1 MRIEKFV
8 ETVKA
13 NRLALGIAAVVL
25 VAIVAWLVVRRK
37 KKEGFTGTQ
46 TAMVTGNPSP
56 DRFVGSVT
64 DFQGNTS
71 TFEFVDTTHKIDI
84 NQILS
89 FTFGSNGAAAVA
101 PVTTTTNRGLQPRIV
116 SGVPITNTG
125 GFMYAA
131 KSVTPAVTV
140 VSTKTA
146 TVTDNPSPDHF
157 VGSVTDFQGNTSTF
171 DFVDTTHKIDINQI
185 LSFAIG
191 SNGVTTVAPVTT
203 TTNRGLQPRVIGGVP
218 IVNSGGFMYAAKST
232 VPIPATSSGST
243 VAGVVLPVIPGSP
256 PFQYVVE
263 YPGKSKKLFYILAT
277 SAKVV
282 PGTVVHLVL
291 NANDTVK
298 SVVEKY
304 PSPPS
309 VPRVIS
315 VEATVNGTM
324 PNSNKPVVSYTGPSG
339 TTWGLKNH
347 TLIEYPRYGAVLPVG
362 TKVSMLV
369 TKTDGIPM
377 GVLTKFG
384 QVKITTE
391 PIKYD
396 PVRLFSYADFTDPS
410 TGKHHDPAYQI
421 PSDMP
426 VTVGKTL
433 TVMYDRYTGK
443 VIRPKYTPKT
453 PAPTP
458 AASKLTTTTAKTA
471 GKTVPKN
478 AIVKVDGTV
487 AGNVSGTNIPIVT
500 YPNPRGGSL
509 TWTLKN
515 YPKYAAILPNGTKVS
530 LAIRQNDGT
539 VMGVLTK
546 FGHTTGKTTTP
557 MVVLPGNVVSK
568 GPSTTTNTTPQTPS
582 VVAGIVTSNP
592 AENQFVAWYKVGGV
606 AKTVPFTTLR
616 YVTENQAVNVAVS
629 GAGVASVDQTQ
640 FPARAKS
647 TMVNNL
653 RFNYGNLYGVAAPQ
667 TVRTVVGT
675 VKTAYPQAYS
685 GDPTSEYDIDFEGLN
700 KSGPKDFTFKT
711 NTQHHLTAGQYVAVS
726 LDLRQGHTGEV
737 TAINGESV
745 TAYLHA

>member
-1 MRIEKFV
+1 MRIVNF
-8 ETVKA
+8 VKA

-25 VAIVAWLVVRRK
+25 VAIVAWLVVRHK

-56 DRFVGSVT
+56 DHFVGSVT

-89 FTFGSNGAAAVA
+89 FAIGSNGAAAVA

-171 DFVDTTHKIDINQI
+171 EFVDTTHKIDINQI

-191 SNGVTTVAPVTT
+191 SNGAAAVAPVTT

-347 TLIEYPRYGAVLPVG
+347 TLNEYPRYGAVLPVG

-509 TWTLKN
+509 AWTLKN

-546 FGHTTGKTTTP
+546 FGRTTGKTTTP

-582 VVAGIVTSNP
+582 VAAGIVT
-592 AENQFVAWYKVGGV
+592 
-606 AKTVPFTTLR
+606 
-616 YVTENQAVNVAVS
+616 
-629 GAGVASVDQTQ
+629 
-640 FPARAKS
+640 
-647 TMVNNL
+647 
-653 RFNYGNLYGVAAPQ
+653 APQ

-685 GDPTSEYDIDFEGLN
+685 GDPTSEYAIDFEGLN